1 MKKRISKDEFVMVN
15 DVTGAYAQINIQG
28 PTSRDV
34 VQAVT
39 SQDMSNEAFPFRCSK
54 DIDIGYGRA
63 LCTRIT
69 YVGELGYELFVP
81 AEFATHV
88 YDRILEHGQHHGLR
102 HAGLRAL
109 NSLRLVSIYHIC
121 TMWKKSSSN
130 RTLLIK
136 NPPFSVVFVN
146 FYFLFQ
152 EKAYRDYGHDLD
164 NTNNILES
172 GLGFTCDFEKD
183 GGFIGM
189 EHVLAQKRQ
198 RKSEGGLRNRIAQVL
213 VKDPEPLL
221 HHGEIVWRNG
231 SEAVCEVRSA
241 SYGHTLGG
249 AVGLVML
256 TSDDPITKDYM
267 ANSTWEVETP
277 NGRHPCKLS
286 FAPLY
291 DPNNKRIKV

>member
-109 NSLRLVSIYHIC
+109 NSLRL
-121 TMWKKSSSN
+121 
-130 RTLLIK
+130 
-136 NPPFSVVFVN
+136 
-146 FYFLFQ
+146 